1 MTVDDGGER
10 GGQVGERI
18 DGIQFAGL
26 NERGDGR
33 PVLSSRVMSSK
44 KCILAIES
52 NRPDGPLYGIVV
64 DLDAPVGQEEFQAIP
79 VFGDVGQ
86 GLAEWGLRC
95 DAGAVKDKP
104 GLHVGDEWR

>member
-1 MTVDDGGER
+1 MNAALLVTVDDSVQCAR
-10 GGQVGERI
+10 QISKRI

-33 PVLSSRVMSSK
+33 PVLSPRVMSSK

-64 DLDAPVGQEEFQAIP
+64 DFDAPVGQEELQAIP
-79 VFGDVGQ
+79 VSSYV
-86 GLAEWGLRC
+86 C
-95 DAGAVKDKP
+95 
-104 GLHVGDEWR
+104 